1 MVVLVILGLAAAA
14 VATTLPERR
23 PALDD
28 AERLGM
34 HLRRVREEALL
45 GTRMVELVADASGY
59 RFQRH
64 GSDGWEPLRDR
75 AHAPRPW
82 TQGVRLELPA
92 GGRRASVRFDALGGA
107 QPQALTLADANGRF
121 RVTVDA
127 AGRVELHGAPR

>member
-34 HLRRVREEALL
+34 HLRRAREEALL
-45 GTRMVELVADASGY
+45 GTRMVELVADASATA
-59 RFQRH
+59 
-64 GSDGWEPLRDR
+64 SSATAATDGTAARSRPR
-75 AHAPRPW
+75 ATAVE
-82 TQGVRLELPA
+82 QGVRLELPA